1 MEAAARI
8 VFVLALLGF
17 LSGEAGAQEF
27 TKPLQI
33 VSPNVPGGP
42 NDLIARLISVRLGE
56 LLRTNVIVENRASA
70 NGVVGAEYVARAA
83 PDGSIIGI
91 GNSGTHAINATL
103 YRQLPYDPVRDFAPI
118 TELAENGLVLVAHP
132 GVPANS
138 VTELIALAKK
148 QHDKLNIAVAG
159 ATGEVAGNAL
169 KIQAKI
175 GMANIPYKGGAPA
188 VIAVISGEADMTIT
202 TYGVVIGQIKA
213 GKLKPLAVTSAKR
226 LSLLPDVPTVAENGL
241 PGYEAIIWYGL
252 FAPARTPEKIV
263 RRLRD
268 EVVKAL
274 NMPVIRERLLA
285 DNFDIIGSTPEE
297 FAAMVKRE
305 VEKYRK
311 IILESGMS
319 RL

>member
-1 MEAAARI
+1 METAARI
-8 VFVLALLGF
+8 VFVLALLGL
-17 LSGEAGAQEF
+17 LSGGVSAQEF
-27 TKPLQI
+27 TRPLQI

-42 NDLIARLISVRLGE
+42 NDLIARLISPRLGE
-56 LLRTNVIVENRASA
+56 LLHQNVIVENRASA

-138 VTELIALAKK
+138 VSELIALAKK

-175 GMANIPYKGGAPA
+175 GMTNIPYKGGAPA

-226 LSLLPDVPTVAENGL
+226 LSLLPDVSTVAENGL

-268 EVVKAL
+268 EVVKVL
-274 NMPVIRERLLA
+274 NMPAIRERLLA

-297 FAAMVKRE
+297 FTAMVKRE
-305 VEKYRK
+305 LEKYRK

>member
-1 MEAAARI
+1 
-8 VFVLALLGF
+8 
-17 LSGEAGAQEF
+17 
-27 TKPLQI
+27 
-33 VSPNVPGGP
+33 
-42 NDLIARLISVRLGE
+42 
-56 LLRTNVIVENRASA
+56 
-70 NGVVGAEYVARAA
+70 
-83 PDGSIIGI
+83 
-91 GNSGTHAINATL
+91 
-103 YRQLPYDPVRDFAPI
+103 VRDFAPI

-138 VTELIALAKK
+138 VIELIALAKK

-274 NMPVIRERLLA
+274 NMPKIRERLLA

-297 FAAMVKRE
+297 FTAMVKRE

>member
-1 MEAAARI
+1 MKAGARI

-56 LLRTNVIVENRASA
+56 LLRQNVIVENRASA

-138 VTELIALAKK
+138 VSELIALAKK

>member
-1 MEAAARI
+1 MKAGARI
-8 VFVLALLGF
+8 VFVLAILGF

-56 LLRTNVIVENRASA
+56 LLRQNVIVENRASA

-268 EVVKAL
+268 EVVKVL

-285 DNFDIIGSTPEE
+285 ENFDIIGSTPEE

>member
-1 MEAAARI
+1 MKAGARL
-8 VFVLALLGF
+8 VFVLAISGF

-27 TKPLQI
+27 AKPLQI
-33 VSPNVPGGP
+33 VSPNAPGGP
-42 NDLIARLISVRLGE
+42 NDFIARLISVRLGE
-56 LLRTNVIVENRASA
+56 LLRQNVIVENRASV

-103 YRQLPYDPVRDFAPI
+103 YRQLPYDPVRDFAPV
-118 TELAENGLVLVAHP
+118 TELAETGLVLVAHP
-132 GVPANS
+132 SVPANS
-138 VTELIALAKK
+138 VAELIALAKK
-148 QHDKLNIAVAG
+148 YPDRLNIAVAG

-169 KIQAKI
+169 KSQAKI
-175 GMANIPYKGGAPA
+175 GMTNIPYKGGAPA
-188 VIAVISGEADMTIT
+188 VIAVISGEADMTNA
-202 TYGVVIGQIKA
+202 TYSTVIGHIKA

-226 LSLLPDVPTVAENGL
+226 LALLPDVRTVAENGL
-241 PGYEAIIWYGL
+241 PGYAAIIWYGF

-268 EVVKAL
+268 EVANVL
-274 NMPVIRERLLA
+274 NLPAIRERLLA
-285 DNFDIIGSTPEE
+285 ENFEIIASTPEE

-305 VEKYRK
+305 VETYRK
-311 IILESGMS
+311 IILESGMA

>member
-1 MEAAARI
+1 MKAGARI
-8 VFVLALLGF
+8 VFVLAILGF

-56 LLRTNVIVENRASA
+56 LLRQNVIVENRASA

-274 NMPVIRERLLA
+274 NMPKIRERLLA
-285 DNFDIIGSTPEE
+285 DNFDIIGSTPEA

>member
-1 MEAAARI
+1 MKVGARM
-8 VFVLALLGF
+8 VFVLAVLGF
-17 LSGEAGAQEF
+17 VPGVASAQEIAR
-27 TKPLQI
+27 PLQI
-33 VSPNVPGGP
+33 VSPNAPGGP
-42 NDLIARLISVRLGE
+42 NDFIARLISVRLGE
-56 LLRTNVIVENRASA
+56 LLRQNVIVENRASA

-103 YRQLPYDPVRDFAPI
+103 YRQLTYDPVRDFSPI
-118 TELAENGLVLVAHP
+118 TELAETGLVLVAHP

-138 VTELIALAKK
+138 VAELIALAKK
-148 QHDKLNIAVAG
+148 SPDKLNIAVAG

-169 KIQAKI
+169 KIQARI

-202 TYGVVIGQIKA
+202 TYGAVIGQIKA

-226 LSLLPDVPTVAENGL
+226 LALLPDVRTVAENGL
-241 PGYEAIIWYGL
+241 PGYEAIIWYGFL
-252 FAPARTPEKIV
+252 APARTPEKIV
-263 RRLRD
+263 HRLRD
-268 EVVKAL
+268 EMVKVL

-285 DNFDIIGSTPEE
+285 ENFDIIGSTPEE

>member
-1 MEAAARI
+1 MEAAARF
-8 VFVLALLGF
+8 VFVFALLGS
-17 LSGEAGAQEF
+17 LSVGAGAQEF

-33 VSPNVPGGP
+33 ISPNVPGGP
-42 NDLIARLISVRLGE
+42 NDLIARLISARLGE
-56 LLRTNVIVENRASA
+56 LLHQNVIVENRASA

-91 GNSGTHAINATL
+91 GNSGTHAVNATL

-138 VTELIALAKK
+138 VSELIALAKK

-175 GMANIPYKGGAPA
+175 GMTNIPYKGGAPA

-226 LSLLPDVPTVAENGL
+226 LSLLPDVSTVAENGL

-252 FAPARTPEKIV
+252 FAPARTSEKIV

-268 EVVKAL
+268 EVVKVL
-274 NMPVIRERLLA
+274 NMPAIRERLLA

>member
-1 MEAAARI
+1 MKAGARI
-8 VFVLALLGF
+8 VFVLAILGF
-17 LSGEAGAQEF
+17 LSGEASAQEF

-33 VSPNVPGGP
+33 VSPNAPGGP

-56 LLRTNVIVENRASA
+56 LLRQNVIVENRASA
-70 NGVVGAEYVARAA
+70 NGVVGAEYVARAV

-138 VTELIALAKK
+138 VSELIALAKK
-148 QHDKLNIAVAG
+148 QHEKLNIAVAG

-175 GMANIPYKGGAPA
+175 GMTNIPYKGGAPA
-188 VIAVISGEADMTIT
+188 VIAVISGEVDMTIT

-268 EVVKAL
+268 EVVNAL

>member
-1 MEAAARI
+1 MEVAARI

-17 LSGEAGAQEF
+17 LSGEASAQEF

-33 VSPNVPGGP
+33 VSPNAPGGP

-56 LLRTNVIVENRASA
+56 LLRQNVIVENRASA

-138 VTELIALAKK
+138 VAELIALAKK

-274 NMPVIRERLLA
+274 NMPKIRERLLA
-285 DNFDIIGSTPEE
+285 DNFDIIGSTPEA

>member
-1 MEAAARI
+1 MKAGARI

-17 LSGEAGAQEF
+17 LSGEASAQEF

-56 LLRTNVIVENRASA
+56 LLRQNVIVENRASA

-274 NMPVIRERLLA
+274 NMPKIRERLLA

-297 FAAMVKRE
+297 FTAMVKRE

>member
-1 MEAAARI
+1 MKAGARI
-8 VFVLALLGF
+8 VFVLAILGF
-17 LSGEAGAQEF
+17 LSGEAAAQEF
-27 TKPLQI
+27 IKPLQI

-56 LLRTNVIVENRASA
+56 LLRQNVIVENRASA

-274 NMPVIRERLLA
+274 NMPKIRERLLA

-297 FAAMVKRE
+297 FTAMVKRE

>member
-1 MEAAARI
+1 MKAGARI

-17 LSGEAGAQEF
+17 LSGEASAQEF

-56 LLRTNVIVENRASA
+56 LLRQNVIVENRASA

-138 VTELIALAKK
+138 VSELIALAKK

-274 NMPVIRERLLA
+274 NMPKIRERLLA
-285 DNFDIIGSTPEE
+285 DNFDVIGSTPEE
-297 FAAMVKRE
+297 FTAMVKRE

>member
-1 MEAAARI
+1 MKAGARI
-8 VFVLALLGF
+8 VFVLAILGF

-56 LLRTNVIVENRASA
+56 LLRQNVIVENRASA

-138 VTELIALAKK
+138 VSELIALAKK

-274 NMPVIRERLLA
+274 NMPKIRERLLA

-297 FAAMVKRE
+297 FTAMVKRE

>member
-1 MEAAARI
+1 MKAGARI

-56 LLRTNVIVENRASA
+56 LLRQNVIVENRASA

-138 VTELIALAKK
+138 VAELIALAKK

-274 NMPVIRERLLA
+274 NMPKIRERLLA

-297 FAAMVKRE
+297 FTAMVKRE

>member
-1 MEAAARI
+1 MKAGARI
-8 VFVLALLGF
+8 VFVLAILGF

-56 LLRTNVIVENRASA
+56 LLRQNVIVENRASA

-274 NMPVIRERLLA
+274 NMLKIRERLLA

-297 FAAMVKRE
+297 FTAMVKRE

>member
-1 MEAAARI
+1 MKAGARI
-8 VFVLALLGF
+8 VFVLAILGF

-56 LLRTNVIVENRASA
+56 LLRQNVIVENRASA

-138 VTELIALAKK
+138 VFELIALAKK
-148 QHDKLNIAVAG
+148 EHGKLNIAVAG

-226 LSLLPDVPTVAENGL
+226 LSLLPDVSTVAENGL

-274 NMPVIRERLLA
+274 NMPKIRERLLA

-297 FAAMVKRE
+297 FTAMVKRE

>member
-1 MEAAARI
+1 MKAGARI
-8 VFVLALLGF
+8 VFVLAILGF

-56 LLRTNVIVENRASA
+56 LLRQNVIVENRASA

-138 VTELIALAKK
+138 VSELIALAKK

>member
-1 MEAAARI
+1 MKASART
-8 VFVLALLGF
+8 VFVLAILGF
-17 LSGEAGAQEF
+17 LSGEASAQEF

-33 VSPNVPGGP
+33 VSPNAPGGP

-56 LLRTNVIVENRASA
+56 LLRQNVIVENRASA

-138 VTELIALAKK
+138 VTELVALAKK
-148 QHDKLNIAVAG
+148 QHEKLNIAVAG

-175 GMANIPYKGGAPA
+175 GMTNIPYKGGAPA
-188 VIAVISGEADMTIT
+188 VIAVISGEVDMTIT
-202 TYGVVIGQIKA
+202 TYGVVIGQIRA

-241 PGYEAIIWYGL
+241 RGYEAIIWYGL

-268 EVVKAL
+268 EVVNAL

>member
-1 MEAAARI
+1 MKAGARI

-56 LLRTNVIVENRASA
+56 LLRQNVIVENRASA

-274 NMPVIRERLLA
+274 NMPKIRERLLA

-297 FAAMVKRE
+297 FTAMVKRE

>member
-1 MEAAARI
+1 MKAGARI
-8 VFVLALLGF
+8 VCVLAILGF

-56 LLRTNVIVENRASA
+56 LLRQNVIVENRASA

-138 VTELIALAKK
+138 VSELIALAKK

-252 FAPARTPEKIV
+252 FAPVRTPEKIV

-297 FAAMVKRE
+297 FTAMVKRE

>member
-1 MEAAARI
+1 MKVGARI

-138 VTELIALAKK
+138 VSELIALAKK

-274 NMPVIRERLLA
+274 NMPKIRERLLA
-285 DNFDIIGSTPEE
+285 DNFDVIGSTPEE
-297 FAAMVKRE
+297 FTAMVKRE